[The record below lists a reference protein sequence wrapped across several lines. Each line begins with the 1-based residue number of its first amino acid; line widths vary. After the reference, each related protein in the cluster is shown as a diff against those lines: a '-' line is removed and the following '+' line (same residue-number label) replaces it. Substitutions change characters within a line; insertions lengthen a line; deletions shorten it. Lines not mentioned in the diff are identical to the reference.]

1 MMSPTKHQVP
11 GSNPPARAFACLL
24 LAAALAALAAPLAR
38 AQEPSFADIV
48 RRSGF
53 IFAGTVKTLG
63 AATPS
68 IVPAPNSAVVTVD
81 RVLETQ
87 PPAGNPT
94 GHDVTVRLR
103 DPQASHP
110 GDRAVFFTYV
120 QTAGATLELV
130 EVASLPADQLDA
142 TERRIREARQAL
154 ADQALAA
161 RLASAEL
168 VVVGVFGQAVPTP
181 EARRPASEHDPLW
194 WRAPIRVES
203 VEKGQAPAT
212 PRAGAATPR
221 AAAPTVYVHIAT
233 NYDFLWALAPKP
245 KAGQEGIYLLQPD
258 REKKFRVAGLF
269 LLDPLDAL
277 PKSELERVRRLL
289 AAPPPR

>member
-1 MMSPTKHQVP
+1 MMSDTQRLDSGTSAPDPSAAP
-11 GSNPPARAFACLL
+11 GRPLLGRAGPV
-24 LAAALAALAAPLAR
+24 LALLAALAAPVAQ
-38 AQEPSFADIV
+38 AQEPSFVDLV
-48 RRSGF
+48 RRSGL
-53 IFAGTVKTLG
+53 IFAGTVKAVG

-68 IVPAPNSAVVTVD
+68 IAREPSSAVVRVD
-81 RVLETQ
+81 RVLDTL

-94 GHDVTVRLR
+94 GHDVTLRLR

-110 GDRAVFFTYV
+110 GDRAVFFTYI
-120 QTAGATLELV
+120 QSAGATLGLV
-130 EVASLPADQLDA
+130 EVGSQPADQLDA
-142 TERRIREARQAL
+142 VERRIREARQAL

-168 VVVGVFGQAVPTP
+168 VVAGVFGEARPTP
-181 EARRPASEHDPLW
+181 EARTPGSEHDPLW

-203 VEKGQAPAT
+203 VEKGQA
-212 PRAGAATPR
+212 AAR
-221 AAAPTVYVHIAT
+221 TVDVYIAT

-258 REKKFRVAGLF
+258 REKRFRVSGLF

-277 PKSELERVRRLL
+277 PKSDLERVRRFLK
-289 AAPPPR
+289 APPPPPPPR